1 MRSAVAAAVPDL
13 SCLAV
18 GVGVP
23 VLAVVEYIALDLQL
37 LSRASWSS
45 TAYHC
50 CRHHGYL

>member
-23 VLAVVEYIALDLQL
+23 VLAVVEYIDLSL
-37 LSRASWSS
+37 RGSS
-45 TAYHC
+45 YPRELHC
-50 CRHHGYL
+50 RGCS